1 MKKNRTKRILSMLL
15 TLCMVLTLVP
25 MTAFAA
31 NAPANVVTINVV
43 TLDSIYPYLV
53 DGAKAE
59 SGSLNGTDCT
69 AHLNVATGTLS
80 LWNYNGKE
88 ITTSTGGAKDL
99 TVILKGT
106 NTITGD
112 LKNRTD
118 GGNLMITAEEDA
130 SLNITNSRN
139 SDGSLAGIS
148 TSIAGTYSGGGSIS
162 ITGKANITISVTNTS
177 TNVNAKSY
185 GLFAKQGISI
195 SDSASLDVTSTCHSS
210 SDYSAYG
217 IYTGNQSFTV
227 NTSGVIRVDVSN
239 TQNAKPTAIR
249 ASSYS
254 LTKVDQLL
262 CKYNST
268 GTDFFA
274 GFTPPAGFAYNKG
287 VVSGTPTTEIRGGST
302 PVRTAT
308 FVGVRNNFGEWTG
321 QYFSGDSVGL
331 SAETFGIP
339 FSSWQSSA
347 GSFSSTTSPNT
358 TFTMP
363 NEDVTITARYNAF
376 NYHPYF
382 TKTESGKGTI
392 IFNLHALPDSA
403 PRLVT
408 KTGDETNIVGG
419 TYFYG
424 DNLPREVTITDG
436 TGLYNV
442 PAGEYRVAV
451 EIGYLWHFSEV
462 FTVNYDAPVTTYA
475 VTVTGGTG
483 GGNYAESATVS
494 ITANAP
500 ATGKVFDKWTTS
512 DGVTFGNANSANTT
526 FVMPAKAV
534 TVTATYKDAP
544 TTYAVTVNSGTGG
557 GNFAAGATVS
567 ITANAPATG
576 KVFDK
581 WTTSDGVVFANTNSA
596 TTTFVMPAKAV
607 TVTATYKDAPV
618 DPDPEKPVDPDPEKF
633 SYKIIKG
640 ANGKWDK
647 TSKAGLEFIS
657 NGDFDKFEEVKVD
670 GKTIDKKHY
679 SAKAGSTIVT
689 LKDSLLSTL
698 GKGDHSLTLVF
709 EDGKVETKF
718 TILEKETLPKTGGA
732 VYPTMLFGF
741 ILLLAGVFM
750 YRRRE
755 A

>member
-1 MKKNRTKRILSMLL
+1 M
-15 TLCMVLTLVP
+15 P
-25 MTAFAA
+25 
-31 NAPANVVTINVV
+31 
-43 TLDSIYPYLV
+43 
-53 DGAKAE
+53 AKA
-59 SGSLNGTDCT
+59 
-69 AHLNVATGTLS
+69 V
-80 LWNYNGKE
+80 
-88 ITTSTGGAKDL
+88 
-99 TVILKGT
+99 TV
-106 NTITGD
+106 
-112 LKNRTD
+112 
-118 GGNLMITAEEDA
+118 
-130 SLNITNSRN
+130 
-139 SDGSLAGIS
+139 
-148 TSIAGTYSGGGSIS
+148 
-162 ITGKANITISVTNTS
+162 
-177 TNVNAKSY
+177 
-185 GLFAKQGISI
+185 
-195 SDSASLDVTSTCHSS
+195 
-210 SDYSAYG
+210 
-217 IYTGNQSFTV
+217 
-227 NTSGVIRVDVSN
+227 
-239 TQNAKPTAIR
+239 
-249 ASSYS
+249 
-254 LTKVDQLL
+254 
-262 CKYNST
+262 
-268 GTDFFA
+268 
-274 GFTPPAGFAYNKG
+274 
-287 VVSGTPTTEIRGGST
+287 
-302 PVRTAT
+302 TAT
-308 FVGVRNNFGEWTG
+308 
-321 QYFSGDSVGL
+321 Y
-331 SAETFGIP
+331 
-339 FSSWQSSA
+339 
-347 GSFSSTTSPNT
+347 
-358 TFTMP
+358 
-363 NEDVTITARYNAF
+363 
-376 NYHPYF
+376 
-382 TKTESGKGTI
+382 K
-392 IFNLHALPDSA
+392 
-403 PRLVT
+403 
-408 KTGDETNIVGG
+408 
-419 TYFYG
+419 
-424 DNLPREVTITDG
+424 
-436 TGLYNV
+436 
-442 PAGEYRVAV
+442 
-451 EIGYLWHFSEV
+451 
-462 FTVNYDAPVTTYA
+462 DAPVTTYA
-475 VTVTGGTG
+475 VTVNSGTG
-483 GGNYAESATVS
+483 GGNFAEGATVS

-512 DGVTFGNANSANTT
+512 DGVVFANANSATTT

-544 TTYAVTVNSGTGG
+544 VTTYAVTVNSGTGGGNFAAGATVSITANAPATGKVFDKWTTSDGVVFANANTATTTFVMPAKAVTVTATYKDAPVTTYAVTVNSGTGG

-607 TVTATYKDAPV
+607 TVTATYKDAPVDPDPEKPV